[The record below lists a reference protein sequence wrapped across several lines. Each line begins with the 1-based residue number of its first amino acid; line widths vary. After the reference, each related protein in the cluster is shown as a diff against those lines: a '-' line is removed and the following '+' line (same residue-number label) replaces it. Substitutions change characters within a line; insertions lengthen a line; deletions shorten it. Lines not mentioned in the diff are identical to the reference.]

1 MGEDGVAVRRAD
13 FEGTLGQVHVDVL
26 AKMALK
32 VFPFVG
38 RFERAQVVD
47 DARQAHQI
55 AMRLGGVLVYDD
67 ILLED
72 LADCLLLD
80 ASGGVKVGFQLA
92 NGGPEVDLGNVKS
105 VSCVAEHTTCRA

>member
-1 MGEDGVAVRRAD
+1 
-13 FEGTLGQVHVDVL
+13 
-26 AKMALK
+26 MALK
-32 VFPFVG
+32 VFSFVG
-38 RFERAQVVD
+38 CFERAQVVD

-55 AMRLGGVLVYDD
+55 TMRLGGVLVYYD

-92 NGGPEVDLGNVKS
+92 NGGPEVDLGKARL